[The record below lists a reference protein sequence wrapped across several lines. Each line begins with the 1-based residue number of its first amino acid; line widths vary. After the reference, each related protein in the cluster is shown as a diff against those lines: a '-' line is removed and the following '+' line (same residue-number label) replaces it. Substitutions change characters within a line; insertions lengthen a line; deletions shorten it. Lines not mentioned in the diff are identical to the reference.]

1 MVSVIKYDLDY
12 ILSIKG
18 NSTIDPFPY
27 PISVK
32 KSHNDSKFN
41 KWAKHCQEAPLVRGE
56 NAWVAK
62 KDYADEN
69 ERIVKVVVGILNKL
83 SKDNFEKLYN
93 KFDDIEIDN
102 KSLVES
108 VIEII
113 FQKAI
118 NEPHFGEVY
127 ACLCKRLADKN
138 YCGEEGHDGINFKRE
153 ILSQC
158 QKEFEKDKTES
169 TDPIVMST
177 LKRKCLGNIKFVG
190 ELFIKGMISHAVIF
204 QCIHK
209 LVDNFLETTP
219 ESTTITL
226 RAQVDSRGENIE
238 CFCKLTTTVGEFLDN
253 NGHKRRL
260 GYYLDIMKAVSD
272 DKTNDFRS
280 RFMIKD
286 LLDLRKA
293 KWVSRRPK
301 DTVKTK
307 KEVRDTF
314 EKDNKV
320 PVNKSKFFRKF

>member
-1 MVSVIKYDLDY
+1 MMVKYDLEF
-12 ILSIKG
+12 ILSIKA
-18 NSTIDPFPY
+18 NSTTDPFPH

-32 KSHNDSKFN
+32 KSQKDSKFN

-83 SKDNFEKLYN
+83 SKDNFEKLYK

-138 YCGEEGHDGINFKRE
+138 YCEGEDGVNFKRE

-169 TDPIVMST
+169 TDPVVALT

-190 ELFIKGMISHAVIF
+190 ELFIKGMISHSVIF

-209 LVDNFLETTP
+209 LVDNFIETTP
-219 ESTTITL
+219 ESNIPTL
-226 RAQVDSRGENIE
+226 RAKVDSRGENIE
-238 CFCKLTTTVGEFLDN
+238 CFCKLVTTVGEFLDN
-253 NGHKRRL
+253 NNHSKRL
-260 GYYLDIMKAVSD
+260 GYYLGVMKAVSD
-272 DKTNDFRS
+272 DKSNDFRS

-286 LLDLRKA
+286 LLDLRRD

-301 DTVKTK
+301 DVVKTK
-307 KEVRDTF
+307 KEVRDDF
-314 EKDNKV
+314 EKNNKVKV
-320 PVNKSKFFRKF
+320 PVNKKFFRKF